1 MLACPTRLNRTRPV
15 ADWLEPGASS
25 LLGPQDTTESAG
37 IRAPHVG
44 DRVLMTG
51 WSPRRSRG
59 AASVHTPADYLELA
73 RAEKDSAVLHRLA
86 RCPYPFVWQALA
98 ANPSTPPDT
107 LLELSTAQDSAW
119 NDNKLL
125 CLLAEHPSADHS
137 VLRAVRDAVAAK
149 LAEGERP
156 YAAVLALAERTE
168 LAEAEV
174 RQLGALRGASARL
187 RSRLY
192 RHLQLR
198 T

>member
-1 MLACPTRLNRTRPV
+1 M
-15 ADWLEPGASS
+15 
-25 LLGPQDTTESAG
+25 
-37 IRAPHVG
+37 
-44 DRVLMTG
+44 
-51 WSPRRSRG
+51 
-59 AASVHTPADYLELA
+59 HTPADYLELA

-98 ANPSTPPDT
+98 ANPSTPPGA

-119 NDNKLL
+119 NDNRLL
-125 CLLAEHPSADHS
+125 CLLAEHPSADYS

-168 LAEAEV
+168 LAAAEV

-187 RSRLY
+187 RSRLD
-192 RHLQLR
+192 RHLELR
-198 T
+198 A